1 MADLALLGVYAH
13 PDDEQGMTGAL
24 AKASKEGIRT
34 GLVCATRGELGEIAD
49 PDLATPENLGE
60 VREGEMRAAA
70 AVVKIQHLWF
80 LDYLDSGMIGTPG
93 NDDPRSFYR
102 SNEEEALGKLVKIV
116 REFKPTVMVT
126 FDETGGY
133 GHPDHITIHRLTT
146 LAFDAAADAERY
158 PEAGP
163 AWKTSRL
170 YYASFPRS
178 AIKKMGEWF
187 QEQGLSNGFS
197 MLDPDKMGLDDDKIT
212 NSVDVSEWV
221 SLKEES
227 LNKHRTQMN
236 PESPFAKMPADLL
249 TLMRSQEHYALAKGV
264 PLPDSDGAKGDLFAG
279 LRD

>member
-1 MADLALLGVYAH
+1 MTDLALLGVYAH

-34 GLVCATRGELGEIAD
+34 GLVCATKGELGEIAY
-49 PDLATPENLGE
+49 PELATPENLGE

-70 AVVKIQHLWF
+70 DVAKVQHLWF

-146 LAFDAAADAERY
+146 LAFDAAADAKRY
-158 PEAGP
+158 LKRAPPGRRAGCIM
-163 AWKTSRL
+163 R
-170 YYASFPRS
+170 RS
-178 AIKKMGEWF
+178 
-187 QEQGLSNGFS
+187 
-197 MLDPDKMGLDDDKIT
+197 P
-212 NSVDVSEWV
+212 
-221 SLKEES
+221 
-227 LNKHRTQMN
+227 
-236 PESPFAKMPADLL
+236 
-249 TLMRSQEHYALAKGV
+249 
-264 PLPDSDGAKGDLFAG
+264 GAQ
-279 LRD
+279 